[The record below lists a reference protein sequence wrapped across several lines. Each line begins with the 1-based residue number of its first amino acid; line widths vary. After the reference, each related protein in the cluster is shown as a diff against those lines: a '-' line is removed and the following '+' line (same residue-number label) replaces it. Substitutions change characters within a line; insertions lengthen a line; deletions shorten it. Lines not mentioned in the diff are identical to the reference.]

1 MDLVASVEVP
11 VSVEKL
17 FDYVADL
24 ANYSSWLEFVHKV
37 ELVGESVETD
47 ATWLVELR
55 AKLGVLARSKR
66 LRMTRTLCEHPRQ
79 VVFERRDQDRHHGSQ
94 QKTQMRQMLVK
105 ATDHVL
111 AACRRDHQ
119 FDQTAVSTAWLEFL
133 AGQLS
138 RFRSRPRLRRAK
150 LLKFRHGAPTQFHE

>member
-17 FDYVADL
+17 FVYVADL

-37 ELVGESVETD
+37 ELVAESNETD

-66 LRMTRTLCEHPRQ
+66 LRMTRTVCEAPRL
-79 VVFERRDQDRHHGSQ
+79 VVFERREQDARRHSAWVLRATVSETATGAKLETNLHYSGSLFTGGMLERALSDQITTGREKLIQ
-94 QKTQMRQMLVK
+94 
-105 ATDHVL
+105 
-111 AACRRDHQ
+111 
-119 FDQTAVSTAWLEFL
+119 
-133 AGQLS
+133 QLS
-138 RFRSRPRLRRAK
+138 AK
-150 LLKFRHGAPTQFHE
+150 

>member
-37 ELVGESVETD
+37 ELVGESTETD
-47 ATWLVELR
+47 TTWLVELR

-66 LRMTRTLCEHPRQ
+66 LRMTRTLCEHPKV
-79 VVFERRDQDRHHGSQ
+79 VVFERREQDSRRHSEWIL
-94 QKTQMRQMLVK
+94 R
-105 ATDHVL
+105 ATVS
-111 AACRRDHQ
+111 
-119 FDQTAVSTAWLEFL
+119 QTATGAKLETNLHYSGNLFTGDML
-133 AGQLS
+133 ERALSDQIATGREKLIQQLS
-138 RFRSRPRLRRAK
+138 AK
-150 LLKFRHGAPTQFHE
+150 

>member
-37 ELVGESVETD
+37 ELVGESTETD
-47 ATWLVELR
+47 TTGLVELR

-66 LRMTRTLCEHPRQ
+66 LRMTRTLCEHPRL
-79 VVFERRDQDRHHGSQ
+79 VVFERREQDSRRHSEWIL
-94 QKTQMRQMLVK
+94 R
-105 ATDHVL
+105 ATVS
-111 AACRRDHQ
+111 
-119 FDQTAVSTAWLEFL
+119 QTATGAKLETNLHYSGNLFTGGML
-133 AGQLS
+133 ERALSDQIATGREKLIQQLS
-138 RFRSRPRLRRAK
+138 AK
-150 LLKFRHGAPTQFHE
+150 

>member
-37 ELVGESVETD
+37 ELVGESTETD
-47 ATWLVELR
+47 ATWHVELR

-66 LRMTRTLCEHPRQ
+66 LRMTRTLCEHPKL
-79 VVFERRDQDRHHGSQ
+79 VVFERREQDSRRHSEWIL
-94 QKTQMRQMLVK
+94 R
-105 ATDHVL
+105 ATVS
-111 AACRRDHQ
+111 
-119 FDQTAVSTAWLEFL
+119 QTATGAKLETNLHYSGNLFTGGML
-133 AGQLS
+133 ERALSDQIATGREKLIQQLS
-138 RFRSRPRLRRAK
+138 AK
-150 LLKFRHGAPTQFHE
+150 

>member
-37 ELVGESVETD
+37 ELVGESTETD
-47 ATWLVELR
+47 ETWLVELR

-66 LRMTRTLCEHPRQ
+66 LRMTRTLCEHPKL
-79 VVFERRDQDRHHGSQ
+79 VVFERREQDSRRHSEWVL
-94 QKTQMRQMLVK
+94 R
-105 ATDHVL
+105 ATVS
-111 AACRRDHQ
+111 
-119 FDQTAVSTAWLEFL
+119 QTATGAKLETNLHYSGNLF
-133 AGQLS
+133 AGGMLERALSDQIAAGREKLIQQLS
-138 RFRSRPRLRRAK
+138 AK
-150 LLKFRHGAPTQFHE
+150 

>member
-17 FDYVADL
+17 FVYVANL

-37 ELVGESVETD
+37 ELVGESIETD

-66 LRMTRTLCEHPRQ
+66 LRMTRTVCEAPRL
-79 VVFERRDQDRHHGSQ
+79 VVFERREQDARRHSAWVLRATVSETANGAKLETNLHYSGSLFTGGMLERALSDQITTGREKLIQ
-94 QKTQMRQMLVK
+94 
-105 ATDHVL
+105 
-111 AACRRDHQ
+111 
-119 FDQTAVSTAWLEFL
+119 
-133 AGQLS
+133 QLS
-138 RFRSRPRLRRAK
+138 AK
-150 LLKFRHGAPTQFHE
+150 

>member
-37 ELVGESVETD
+37 ELVGESTESDT
-47 ATWLVELR
+47 TWLVELR

-66 LRMTRTLCEHPRQ
+66 LRMTRTLCEHPRL
-79 VVFERRDQDRHHGSQ
+79 VVFERREQDSRRHSEWIL
-94 QKTQMRQMLVK
+94 R
-105 ATDHVL
+105 ATVS
-111 AACRRDHQ
+111 
-119 FDQTAVSTAWLEFL
+119 QTATGAKLETNLHYSGNLFTGGML
-133 AGQLS
+133 ERALSDQIATGREKLIQQLS
-138 RFRSRPRLRRAK
+138 AK
-150 LLKFRHGAPTQFHE
+150 

>member
-17 FDYVADL
+17 FVYVANL

-37 ELVGESVETD
+37 ELVGESIETD

-66 LRMTRTLCEHPRQ
+66 LRMTRTVCEAPRL
-79 VVFERRDQDRHHGSQ
+79 VVFERREQDARRHSAWVLRATVSETATGAKLETNLHYSGSLFTGGMLERALSDQITTGREKLIQ
-94 QKTQMRQMLVK
+94 
-105 ATDHVL
+105 
-111 AACRRDHQ
+111 
-119 FDQTAVSTAWLEFL
+119 
-133 AGQLS
+133 QLS
-138 RFRSRPRLRRAK
+138 AK
-150 LLKFRHGAPTQFHE
+150 

>member
-37 ELVGESVETD
+37 ELVGESAESDT
-47 ATWLVELR
+47 TWLVELR

-66 LRMTRTLCEHPRQ
+66 LRMTRTLCEHPKV
-79 VVFERRDQDRHHGSQ
+79 VVFERREQDSRRHSEWIL
-94 QKTQMRQMLVK
+94 R
-105 ATDHVL
+105 ATVS
-111 AACRRDHQ
+111 
-119 FDQTAVSTAWLEFL
+119 QTATGAKLETNLHYSGNLFTGGML
-133 AGQLS
+133 ERALSDQIATGREKLIQQLS
-138 RFRSRPRLRRAK
+138 AK
-150 LLKFRHGAPTQFHE
+150 

>member
-37 ELVGESVETD
+37 DLVGESTETD
-47 ATWLVELR
+47 TTWLVELR

-66 LRMTRTLCEHPRQ
+66 LRMTRTLCEHPKV
-79 VVFERRDQDRHHGSQ
+79 VVFERREQDSRRHSEWIL
-94 QKTQMRQMLVK
+94 R
-105 ATDHVL
+105 ATVS
-111 AACRRDHQ
+111 
-119 FDQTAVSTAWLEFL
+119 QTATGAKLETNLHYSGNLFTGGML
-133 AGQLS
+133 ERALSDQIATGREKLIQQLS
-138 RFRSRPRLRRAK
+138 AK
-150 LLKFRHGAPTQFHE
+150 

>member
-37 ELVGESVETD
+37 ELVGESTETD
-47 ATWLVELR
+47 ATWFVELR

-66 LRMTRTLCEHPRQ
+66 LRMTRTLCEHPKL
-79 VVFERRDQDRHHGSQ
+79 VVFERREQDSRRHSEWIL
-94 QKTQMRQMLVK
+94 R
-105 ATDHVL
+105 ATVS
-111 AACRRDHQ
+111 
-119 FDQTAVSTAWLEFL
+119 QTATGAKLETNLHYSGNLFTGGML
-133 AGQLS
+133 ERALSDQIATGREKLIQQLS
-138 RFRSRPRLRRAK
+138 VK
-150 LLKFRHGAPTQFHE
+150 

>member
-37 ELVGESVETD
+37 ELVGESTESDT
-47 ATWLVELR
+47 TWLVELR

-66 LRMTRTLCEHPRQ
+66 LRMTRTLCEHPKV
-79 VVFERRDQDRHHGSQ
+79 VVFERREQDSRRHSEWILRATVSPTATGAKLETNLHYSGNLFTGGMLERALSDQI
-94 QKTQMRQMLVK
+94 
-105 ATDHVL
+105 ATGREKL
-111 AACRRDHQ
+111 IQ
-119 FDQTAVSTAWLEFL
+119 
-133 AGQLS
+133 QLS
-138 RFRSRPRLRRAK
+138 AK
-150 LLKFRHGAPTQFHE
+150 

>member
-37 ELVGESVETD
+37 ELVGESTETD
-47 ATWLVELR
+47 ETWLVELR

-66 LRMTRTLCEHPRQ
+66 LRMTRTLCEHPKL
-79 VVFERRDQDRHHGSQ
+79 VVFERREQDSRRHSEWVL
-94 QKTQMRQMLVK
+94 R
-105 ATDHVL
+105 ATVS
-111 AACRRDHQ
+111 
-119 FDQTAVSTAWLEFL
+119 QTATGAKLETNLHYSGNLFTGGML
-133 AGQLS
+133 ERALSDQIAAGREKLIQQLS
-138 RFRSRPRLRRAK
+138 AK
-150 LLKFRHGAPTQFHE
+150 

>member
-37 ELVGESVETD
+37 ELVGASIETD

-55 AKLGVLARSKR
+55 TKLGVLARSKR
-66 LRMTRTLCEHPRQ
+66 LRMTRTECESPRL
-79 VVFERRDQDRHHGSQ
+79 VVFERCEQDSRRHSEWVL
-94 QKTQMRQMLVK
+94 R
-105 ATDHVL
+105 ATVSETATGARLETNLHYSGNLFTGGVL
-111 AACRRDHQ
+111 ERALNEQIATGREKLIQ
-119 FDQTAVSTAWLEFL
+119 
-133 AGQLS
+133 QLS
-138 RFRSRPRLRRAK
+138 AR
-150 LLKFRHGAPTQFHE
+150 

>member
-37 ELVGESVETD
+37 ELVGESTETD
-47 ATWLVELR
+47 ATWHVELR

-66 LRMTRTLCEHPRQ
+66 LRMTRTLCEYPKL
-79 VVFERRDQDRHHGSQ
+79 VVFERREQDSRRHSEWIL
-94 QKTQMRQMLVK
+94 R
-105 ATDHVL
+105 ATVS
-111 AACRRDHQ
+111 
-119 FDQTAVSTAWLEFL
+119 QTATGAKLETNLHYSGNLFTGGML
-133 AGQLS
+133 ERALSDQIATGREKLIQQLS
-138 RFRSRPRLRRAK
+138 AK
-150 LLKFRHGAPTQFHE
+150 

>member
-37 ELVGESVETD
+37 ELVGESTETD
-47 ATWLVELR
+47 ATWHVELR

-66 LRMTRTLCEHPRQ
+66 LRMTRTLCEHPKV
-79 VVFERRDQDRHHGSQ
+79 VVFERREQDSRRHSEWIL
-94 QKTQMRQMLVK
+94 R
-105 ATDHVL
+105 ATVS
-111 AACRRDHQ
+111 
-119 FDQTAVSTAWLEFL
+119 QTATGAKLETNLHYSGNLFTGGML
-133 AGQLS
+133 ERALSDQIATGREKLIQQLS
-138 RFRSRPRLRRAK
+138 AK
-150 LLKFRHGAPTQFHE
+150 

>member
-37 ELVGESVETD
+37 ELVGESTETD
-47 ATWLVELR
+47 TTWLVELR

-66 LRMTRTLCEHPRQ
+66 LRMTRTLCEHPKV
-79 VVFERRDQDRHHGSQ
+79 VVFERREQDSRRHSEWIL
-94 QKTQMRQMLVK
+94 R
-105 ATDHVL
+105 ATVS
-111 AACRRDHQ
+111 
-119 FDQTAVSTAWLEFL
+119 QTATGAKLETNLHYSGNLFTGGML
-133 AGQLS
+133 ERALSDQIATGREKLIQQLS
-138 RFRSRPRLRRAK
+138 AK
-150 LLKFRHGAPTQFHE
+150 

>member
-37 ELVGESVETD
+37 ELVGESTESDT
-47 ATWLVELR
+47 TWLVELR

-66 LRMTRTLCEHPRQ
+66 LRMTRTLCEHPKV
-79 VVFERRDQDRHHGSQ
+79 VVFERREQDSRRHSEWIL
-94 QKTQMRQMLVK
+94 R
-105 ATDHVL
+105 ATVS
-111 AACRRDHQ
+111 
-119 FDQTAVSTAWLEFL
+119 QTATGAKLETNLHYSGNLFTGGML
-133 AGQLS
+133 ERALSDQIATGREQLIQQLS
-138 RFRSRPRLRRAK
+138 AK
-150 LLKFRHGAPTQFHE
+150 

>member
-37 ELVGESVETD
+37 ELVGESTEGDT
-47 ATWLVELR
+47 TWLVELR

-66 LRMTRTLCEHPRQ
+66 LRMTRTLCEHPKV
-79 VVFERRDQDRHHGSQ
+79 VVFERREQDSRRHSEWIL
-94 QKTQMRQMLVK
+94 R
-105 ATDHVL
+105 ATVS
-111 AACRRDHQ
+111 
-119 FDQTAVSTAWLEFL
+119 QTATGAKLETNLHYSGNLFTGGML
-133 AGQLS
+133 ERALSEQIATGREKLIQQLS
-138 RFRSRPRLRRAK
+138 AK
-150 LLKFRHGAPTQFHE
+150 

>member
-37 ELVGESVETD
+37 ELVGESTETD
-47 ATWLVELR
+47 TTWLVELR

-66 LRMTRTLCEHPRQ
+66 LRMTRTLCEHPTV
-79 VVFERRDQDRHHGSQ
+79 VVFERREQDSRRHSEWIL
-94 QKTQMRQMLVK
+94 R
-105 ATDHVL
+105 ATVS
-111 AACRRDHQ
+111 
-119 FDQTAVSTAWLEFL
+119 QTATGAKLETNLHYSGNLFTGGML
-133 AGQLS
+133 ERALSDQIATGREKLIQQLS
-138 RFRSRPRLRRAK
+138 AK
-150 LLKFRHGAPTQFHE
+150 

>member
-37 ELVGESVETD
+37 ELVGESTETD
-47 ATWLVELR
+47 ATWFVELR

-66 LRMTRTLCEHPRQ
+66 LRMTRTLCEHPKL
-79 VVFERRDQDRHHGSQ
+79 VVFERREQDSRRHSEWIALLGKFVYWRHVRTCTQRSDSNWSR
-94 QKTQMRQMLVK
+94 KTYPTIEREVI
-105 ATDHVL
+105 AT
-111 AACRRDHQ
+111 
-119 FDQTAVSTAWLEFL
+119 
-133 AGQLS
+133 G
-138 RFRSRPRLRRAK
+138 
-150 LLKFRHGAPTQFHE
+150 

>member
-37 ELVGESVETD
+37 ELVGESTESDT
-47 ATWLVELR
+47 TWLVELR

-66 LRMTRTLCEHPRQ
+66 LRMTRTLCEHPKV
-79 VVFERRDQDRHHGSQ
+79 VVFERREQDSRRHSEWIL
-94 QKTQMRQMLVK
+94 R
-105 ATDHVL
+105 ATVS
-111 AACRRDHQ
+111 
-119 FDQTAVSTAWLEFL
+119 QTATGAKLETNLHYSGNLFTGAML
-133 AGQLS
+133 ERALSDQIATGREKLIQQLS
-138 RFRSRPRLRRAK
+138 AK
-150 LLKFRHGAPTQFHE
+150 

>member
-37 ELVGESVETD
+37 ELVGESTESDT
-47 ATWLVELR
+47 TWLVELR

-66 LRMTRTLCEHPRQ
+66 LRMTRTLCEHPKV
-79 VVFERRDQDRHHGSQ
+79 VVFERREQDSRRHSEWIL
-94 QKTQMRQMLVK
+94 R
-105 ATDHVL
+105 ATVS
-111 AACRRDHQ
+111 
-119 FDQTAVSTAWLEFL
+119 QTATGAKLETNLHYSGNLFTGGML
-133 AGQLS
+133 ERALSDQIATGREKLIQQLS
-138 RFRSRPRLRRAK
+138 AK
-150 LLKFRHGAPTQFHE
+150 